1 MPDISLYKRKI
12 ADHLEEK
19 IPETIRRDITVSM
32 NEKLRRAITIVG
44 PRRSGKTYVMF
55 EIINDLLKSLPK
67 EKTLYLNFEDID
79 ISRLSVKDIKDLI
92 YYMFTTYEDQPGQLY
107 L

>member
-1 MPDISLYKRKI
+1 MPDISLYKRKM
-12 ADHLEEK
+12 ADYLEEK
-19 IPETIRRDITVSM
+19 IPETIRRDITVPM

-79 ISRLSVKDIKDLI
+79 ISRLSVVK
-92 YYMFTTYEDQPGQLY
+92 
-107 L
+107 